1 MSRGKQMPVR
11 EIPLWTNPAGFV
23 IIKLPRTE
31 VSAVENGIPAIKKE
45 KAYLRIVDVIMD
57 LIARGEV
64 SYDDDFYTEQ
74 ELMNMLGV
82 SRPTLRE
89 ALRVLE
95 FLGVA
100 AVTPHKGI
108 SIRRPSDQG
117 GYLPLLY
124 ILTFE
129 KTSGRELFELR
140 QALQLEMTAL
150 AAQRR
155 TQEDLE
161 ALDRRIAAME
171 QARDADAEEFSRL
184 DYDFHQQIIAASG
197 NRLVAKLMD
206 TIAPMIRDQ
215 LTAHIRNESMD
226 HRNLTLSY
234 HRRIVA
240 CIAASDAQAARMA
253 MYDHLADS
261 RRDAQLE
268 AERPVQFG
276 RREKIAIPIPDA
288 EK

>member
-1 MSRGKQMPVR
+1 MDS
-11 EIPLWTNPAGFV
+11 
-23 IIKLPRTE
+23 
-31 VSAVENGIPAIKKE
+31 GIPAIKKE
-45 KAYLRIVDVIMD
+45 KAYLRIVDVVMD
-57 LIARGEV
+57 LIAQV
-64 SYDDDFYTEQ
+64 KVAYDDHFYTEQ
-74 ELMNMLGV
+74 ELMTMLGV

-100 AVTPHKGI
+100 TVTPHKGI
-108 SIRRPSDQG
+108 SINRPSDQC

-155 TQEDLE
+155 TESDLNALRERIQRMEE
-161 ALDRRIAAME
+161 AREADAAM
-171 QARDADAEEFSRL
+171 FSQL

-197 NRLVAKLMD
+197 NRLVGKLMD
-206 TIAPMIRDQ
+206 TIAPMIQNQ
-215 LTAHIRNESMD
+215 LTHHIRSESLD
-226 HRNLTLSY
+226 HRNLTLKF
-234 HRRIVA
+234 HRQIVD
-240 CIAASDAQAARMA
+240 CIAAGDSAAARQA
-253 MYDHLADS
+253 MYDHLAHS

-268 AERPVQFG
+268 VEQTVEFTR
-276 RREKIAIPIPDA
+276 
-288 EK
+288 

>member
-1 MSRGKQMPVR
+1 MDG
-11 EIPLWTNPAGFV
+11 
-23 IIKLPRTE
+23 
-31 VSAVENGIPAIKKE
+31 GIPAIKKE
-45 KAYLRIVDVIMD
+45 KAYLRIVDVVMG
-57 LIARGEV
+57 LIAQGKV
-64 SYDDDFYTEQ
+64 DYNDHFYTEQ
-74 ELMNMLGV
+74 ELMAMLGV

-100 AVTPHKGI
+100 TVTPHKGI
-108 SIRRPSDQG
+108 SINRPSDQG

-155 TQEDLE
+155 TEENLM
-161 ALDRRIAAME
+161 ALRVLINRME
-171 QARDADAEEFSRL
+171 ELREADAEIFSQL

-197 NRLVAKLMD
+197 NRLVGKLMD
-206 TIAPMIRDQ
+206 TIAPMIQNQ
-215 LTAHIRNESMD
+215 LTNHIRSESLD
-226 HRNLTLSY
+226 HRNLTLKF
-234 HRRIVA
+234 HRQIVEH
-240 CIAASDAQAARMA
+240 IAAGNSAAARQA
-253 MYDHLADS
+253 MYDHLAHS

-268 AERPVQFG
+268 VEQTVEFTR
-276 RREKIAIPIPDA
+276 
-288 EK
+288 